1 MNRKVLK
8 FVCEITFDT
17 GFLPRGGGGGGGGGE
32 EGAPLKQFALPSKT
46 FAPPPK
52 IWSENDRK
60 VSITKEI
67 CVTLDFAP

>member
-17 GFLPRGGGGGGGGGE
+17 GFPPQGGGQG

-46 FAPPPK
+46 FAPPPQKK
-52 IWSENDRK
+52 IGQKMIEK
-60 VSITKEI
+60 
-67 CVTLDFAP
+67 LA